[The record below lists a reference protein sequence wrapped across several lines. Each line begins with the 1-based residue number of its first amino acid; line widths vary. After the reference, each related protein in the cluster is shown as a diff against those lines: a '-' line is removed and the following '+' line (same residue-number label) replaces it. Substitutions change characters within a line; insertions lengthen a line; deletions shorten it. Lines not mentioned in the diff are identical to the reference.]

1 MAMNAPATLPAQFQ
15 PEPLRDELP
24 LSFTGSGGEYFRI
37 WIVNVLLSIVTLGI
51 YSAWAKVRRE
61 RYFLN
66 NTLLDHSAFE
76 YHADPVNILKGRLLV
91 AAVLIVGN
99 LISQFSPILNLVV
112 FVLYLCGLPWM
123 ISRAMRFRAHYT
135 SWRGLRFGF
144 DGTAGAAAKA
154 WILWP
159 IAAALTLGILT
170 PYALAAQRRYLVN
183 HLKFGTARFEVE
195 LPVGPIYR
203 MFLGV
208 AVVFVGA
215 ILVAALIGFGVA
227 SMGGTEAIG
236 PNSERAMAGMVGM
249 FSVFGLYLGIAII
262 APYISVRMTNLTL
275 NRSNL
280 GDHGFVS
287 RMKARRYLFIVI
299 SNWLLTAITL
309 GLFRPFAVVRLHKYR
324 VENIA
329 LLPAGT
335 LDDFVTAQEGE
346 VRVFGEE
353 AADLLDIDLGF

>member
-1 MAMNAPATLPAQFQ
+1 M
-15 PEPLRDELP
+15 
-24 LSFTGSGGEYFRI
+24 SFTGSGREYFRI

-66 NTLLDHSAFE
+66 NTLLDASAFE

-99 LISQFSPILNLVV
+99 LVSQFSPILNLVV
-112 FVLYLCGLPWM
+112 VVVYLFGLPWM
-123 ISRAMRFRAHYT
+123 ISRAMRFRAHNT

-159 IAAALTLGILT
+159 LAAALTLGILT

-183 HLKFGTARFEVE
+183 HLKFGTARFEVD
-195 LPVGPIYR
+195 LPIGPVYR
-203 MFLGV
+203 MMLGV
-208 AVVFVGA
+208 ALVFVGA
-215 ILVAALIGFGVA
+215 IGLGALIGFGVG
-227 SMGGTEAIG
+227 SSGGGGA
-236 PNSERAMAGMVGM
+236 RAMAGMMGM
-249 FSVFGLYLGIAII
+249 FAIFGAYLGVALI
-262 APYISVRMTNLTL
+262 APYISVRLTNLVL
-275 NRSNL
+275 NRANL
-280 GDHGFVS
+280 TEHGFVS
-287 RMKARRYLFIVI
+287 RMKARHYLVIVLT
-299 SNWLLTAITL
+299 NWLLTAITL
-309 GLFRPFAVVRLHKYR
+309 GLYRPFAVVRLHRYR

-335 LDDFVTAQEGE
+335 LDDFVSAQEGE
-346 VRVFGEE
+346 VRVLGEE